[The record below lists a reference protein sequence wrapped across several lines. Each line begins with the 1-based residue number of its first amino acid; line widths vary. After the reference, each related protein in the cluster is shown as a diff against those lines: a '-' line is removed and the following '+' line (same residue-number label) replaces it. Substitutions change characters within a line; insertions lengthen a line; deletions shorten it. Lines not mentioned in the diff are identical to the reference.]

1 MRIWPTITTK
11 LRNPDLQQTLHTFQV
26 VLWPLSL
33 WRHRHL
39 IWQLTTRELG
49 QRYRGT
55 YLGVLW
61 SVLVP
66 LGMLAIYTFV
76 FSAVL
81 QGTFRPGMPTTTGEF
96 ALTLFAGL
104 AIFNMFTESIS
115 RMPLLILGQVNLV
128 KKVVFPLEILPVT
141 VVLSSV
147 FTSLVTVGLVVIGRL
162 ILLGSLSPSAL
173 LLPLIYIPLIL
184 FVLGLSW
191 FLSSLGV
198 FIRDIGQGITVILQI
213 LFFASPVVYPA
224 SAIPDP
230 FRWVFALNPLT
241 FLLTSARNV
250 LIWDL
255 PLDFMTWF
263 SWTLLGLVFAT
274 LGYYWFRR
282 TSKGFSDVL

>member
-1 MRIWPTITTK
+1 MRIWPTLATMFK
-11 LRNPDLQQTLHTFQV
+11 DHDLQQSLQTLQF

-33 WRHRHL
+33 WRHRQL

-61 SVLVP
+61 SILVP

-81 QGTFRPGMPTTTGEF
+81 QGTFRPGVPTTTGEF

-147 FTSLVTVGLVVIGRL
+147 LTSLVTVGLVLIGRVM
-162 ILLGSLSPSAL
+162 LLGSLPSSAF
-173 LLPLIYIPLIL
+173 LLPLIYIPLTL

-198 FIRDIGQGITVILQI
+198 FIRDIGQGITVVLQI
-213 LFFASPVVYPA
+213 LFFASPVVYPV
-224 SAIPDP
+224 SAIPET

-241 FLLTSARNV
+241 FLLTSTRNV

-255 PLDFMTWF
+255 PLDYLTWL
-263 SWTLLGLVFAT
+263 SWTVLGLVFAT
-274 LGYYWFRR
+274 LGYHWFRR